1 MRTKKFPKFQTGT
14 SLIEILTAILVIGVG
29 LVGVASLSLANVRTT
44 ISGYIQS
51 QATILGD
58 ELADT
63 MRANLVAYESNEFS
77 SNPDTISKN
86 CVGGTTCT
94 ANEQARYDSK
104 IWLETTA
111 ASLPSG
117 VAAICMD
124 STPDDGQPGSLACDG
139 AGLNTIK
146 IFWVDSR
153 NQDLLGE
160 GETFQRYVLSITP

>member
-1 MRTKKFPKFQTGT
+1 LT
-14 SLIEILTAILVIGVG
+14 LVEILTAILVIGVG

-63 MRANLVAYESNEFS
+63 MRANLAAYESADFS
-77 SNPDTISKN
+77 STPASTTKYCLTGTICN
-86 CVGGTTCT
+86 
-94 ANEQARYDSK
+94 ANEQARYDIQK
-104 IWLETTA
+104 WLENIGAT
-111 ASLPSG
+111 LPGG

-139 AGLNTIK
+139 AGMNTVK
-146 IFWVDSR
+146 IFWLDSR
-153 NQDLLGE
+153 NQELLAE
-160 GETFQRYVLSITP
+160 GETFQRHVLTITP